1 MILDFLM
8 SLVVLDCLYFRK
20 KNWGCGVDFF
30 RCFKSWSF
38 FPLSLSP
45 EWMAAWGFC
54 VGQDAL
60 AGLLTVWWVCAQ
72 ALEALVLYSG
82 WTILLLEA
90 LPFPRL
96 FVPPVISSYLGF
108 PLRVNA
114 RLPVICVEVGEADG
128 SANQHSSRYRPSII
142 PTVFSPL
149 LTSHSCPPSYLLAQ
163 SPEPSGVPGQIVSL
177 DFLLAFQKA
186 VWLPAPFRLPCG
198 VFWAVAF
205 PACLIH

>member
-1 MILDFLM
+1 MDGCLRLLCRTGCLGWLTYCM
-8 SLVVLDCLYFRK
+8 VSLCSGFGGPCALLWVDYTPTRSLAFPQVVC
-20 KNWGCGVDFF
+20 
-30 RCFKSWSF
+30 S
-38 FPLSLSP
+38 
-45 EWMAAWGFC
+45 
-54 VGQDAL
+54 
-60 AGLLTVWWVCAQ
+60 
-72 ALEALVLYSG
+72 
-82 WTILLLEA
+82 
-90 LPFPRL
+90 
-96 FVPPVISSYLGF
+96 SSYLGF

-149 LTSHSCPPSYLLAQ
+149 LTSHSCPPFYLLAQ